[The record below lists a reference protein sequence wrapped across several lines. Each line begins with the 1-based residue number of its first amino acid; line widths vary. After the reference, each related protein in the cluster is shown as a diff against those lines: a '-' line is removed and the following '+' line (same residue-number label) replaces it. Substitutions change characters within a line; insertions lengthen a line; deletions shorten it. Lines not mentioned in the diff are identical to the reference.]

1 MAKCFIDTLI
11 LAKLKCLSR
20 SHNVSYIF
28 LKKHF
33 SKHHPNLHEY
43 IILISRSVYEY
54 MYFMEQTAVWS
65 WESYIISLSLSFL
78 SVKGKH
84 HHLPKCLTHKKML
97 NKLNIYF
104 FTWFPCWLMSA
115 MKVSGIYFFI
125 STCNLCSGFLI
136 WCQSYPK

>member
-1 MAKCFIDTLI
+1 MNCINFLSKIINAQRRFYDFFNKFWKLRGSRKQYVLWLSIGTLS
-11 LAKLKCLSR
+11 LNFASATNQL
-20 SHNVSYIF
+20 
-28 LKKHF
+28 
-33 SKHHPNLHEY
+33 
-43 IILISRSVYEY
+43 
-54 MYFMEQTAVWS
+54 VWC

-78 SVKGKH
+78 SVKGKY

-104 FTWFPCWLMSA
+104 FTWFPCWPMSA